1 METKS
6 IITVNNADILVSN
19 DEERM
24 VPIRP
29 ICQALG
35 IDPEGQR
42 QRIERDPIL
51 GSRAFNVKAVAL
63 DGRVLDMYAIPIR
76 FVFGWL
82 FSIDTSKVNAYAQEA
97 VINYK
102 LECYNA
108 LFDYFSDRATFI
120 EQKQNEIDKQLTVVE
135 KARAEYRNAKSIM
148 TEAENR
154 LNKLRT
160 MTMDDYDRERRQLN
174 LDF

>member
-35 IDPEGQR
+35 IDPAAQR
-42 QRIERDPIL
+42 QHIDRDPIL
-51 GSRAFNVKAVAL
+51 ASVAGIITSTGQ
-63 DGRVLDMYAIPIR
+63 DGKQYQMYAIPLR

-108 LFDYFSDRATFI
+108 LFDYFSDRATFV

-148 TEAENR
+148 AEAEKR
-154 LNKLRT
+154 LNKLRS
-160 MTMDDYDRERRQLN
+160 MTMDDYDRERKQLK